1 MAVIRYL
8 IAFALV
14 MFLPVPALADITGK
28 PRVID
33 GDTLEVAG
41 QRIRLHGI
49 DAPEDQQHCRRD
61 GEPWRC
67 GKDAT
72 SALKAF
78 LGSRPVSCKELD
90 RDRYRRIVAK
100 CMVGRTDIGG
110 WMVTEGWA
118 LAYRRYSIDYVPHE
132 AKARIARKGIWRGDF
147 MPPWE
152 WRKMKRDKKRSP
164 FPWGDLSSKRLKS
177 GLSGYVFTPPRQWR
191 KMVRDAK

>member
-1 MAVIRYL
+1 MAKFPL
-8 IAFALV
+8 AALCLLSL
-14 MFLPVPALADITGK
+14 FLPSLAWADITGQ
-28 PRVID
+28 PRIID
-33 GDTLEVAG
+33 GDTLEGAG

-49 DAPEDQQHCRRD
+49 DAPEGRQLCRRD
-61 GEPWRC
+61 GEPWHC

-72 SALKAF
+72 SALKA
-78 LGSRPVSCKELD
+78 LIGNRPVSCEELD

-132 AKARIARKGIWRGDF
+132 AKARMARKGIWRGDF
-147 MPPWE
+147 MPPWK

-164 FPWGDLSSKRLKS
+164 FPWGDFSSKRLKS
-177 GLSGYVFTPPRQWR
+177 GLWSYVFTPPRQWR